1 MQTNDDYGRRERL
14 LLHQNPTSQ
23 YGISSV
29 SGSNIGI
36 SGSQSV
42 SNNNTGTSS
51 TNNDISNYQKQ
62 QYQQSESR
70 ASPSTTTSQ
79 ECYQT
84 ACETSS
90 GSNER
95 DQSNEPNNYGAQ
107 ITMDKYEKQTD
118 KLQSQQFDDTTSYG
132 DQSRS
137 ISSCCERFS
146 KSQNSEKFNQSSI
159 CSGGNQNHHQYS
171 RQQQSTPQ
179 NSITQFTRYS
189 EINSVAND
197 QRLLFQSTDCFQRA
211 DRFQSD
217 STLASTPKTSTVGEY
232 ANSGILALSTSKPF
246 SPETFPSP
254 PSPAPTNDRFVPPPP
269 LSPSPSEKY
278 ASTHSLANYP
288 SGDRILRSGSPNTR
302 DRYGTAP
309 ASPILKNRFTSA
321 EKLLAVNST
330 SNTNTTYDA
339 KDQQQRYTSSTE
351 RLLVTGSPVLGGLQR
366 DSVNLFPV
374 SSANNESNRYPL
386 SPERLV
392 TSSPMHAPV
401 PERFA
406 SKVKDRFILES
417 PNHERYQRQESSG
430 IHHERFSTI
439 SNCERYISNSQN
451 PESAHNRYSSTERA
465 LVSTSTSET
474 LQSRCFTSSEQYPKY
489 SDRNDRC
496 TSSNSPAPTE
506 YSCRYS
512 AFQDTSG
519 QARYSTDRF
528 NDLTLQRYSQSRT
541 NDRFNERYLTSL
553 SPTHDGRIN
562 SESNRYASTSSTER
576 LLVSSSPSSSENSR
590 YQNLYTTSGQMSND
604 RFVQQSPTLENNSTI
619 RSYQNQTSTKS
630 DKFIQVSKSV
640 SSYDRYQL
648 TNPDKYDHTN
658 QERIYGFEKYSSS
671 TIGNDRYQGS
681 EQRYHG
687 NSENYSPARVVGDK
701 YLSLPKPKDTYPTGR
716 IISSCSSVVTGNEAR
731 GFGNSSGVSSYVP
744 PNAHTPVERYVPQPP
759 PEVLFPDRYVDRY
772 GSSAAHTPTDRYV
785 PTADPGDPYMRRDL
799 GFHHHYRLP
808 PPGYPYHQTHFRF
821 RGFAYASPGRL
832 GGSPGSSSSS
842 SSTSVQ
848 REFSTSP
855 SLRPK
860 VRASAIEFTSNIR
873 PSQSCCGDGVGG
885 QRNCCQV
892 RRSLPPGALSSIPSN
907 QSAHSSWQQS
917 PNSGTTGTSTIS
929 SSGTEVENVQS
940 ISMYPVGGSSAIGSS
955 ENPTST
961 VLTIVPSVPSAITAS
976 SIGTSE
982 LAITRSASAP
992 AGPRPTIQPST
1003 SVSTTA
1009 TSTNQRPKLRRN
1021 MSRTEAI
1028 RNYIKK
1034 ETATFFGVD
1043 EETEALEKQR
1053 WFDRRRRMAS
1063 RKYGALH
1070 PEHKP
1075 PDPDITRDVPD
1086 STEVPEDVVL
1096 RRWQQPVR
1104 RKDSVVRM
1112 TLSGLHYMVET
1123 LTKQRPQEKSES
1135 RPDSRS
1141 FPPSVISISQ
1151 TDAGDAESISKGDN
1165 IVDDEE
1171 EAFFQKFTPPSTGTT
1186 HQQTQGPIDQTGVS
1200 NIKADA
1206 MTSSNNKHMDDTERA
1221 SDRSDVVDELVRF
1234 ASQKEER
1241 TVLDGAPTQIRR
1253 LPVEPTR
1260 DHYTSRTTSWR
1271 KSRNDARTSHQ
1282 ESTTLGQH
1290 QDDDLVLRRETTIGR
1305 TRISPNTIDRVFDNS
1320 NRRQYGMGIVGRFF
1334 GSFRKSVAHKPQ
1346 VKKQLDDIEDHRP
1359 YFTYWI
1365 TTVQVLVLIISL
1377 ACYGFGPIGIDL
1389 HHRSGLV
1396 LVTSLSLQQVDYQ
1409 EPANFW
1415 IGPRA
1420 ADLIHLGAKFAPC
1433 MRRDMKILKE
1443 IDVWRERERDTACC
1457 IRNDDSGCVQS
1468 SKADC
1473 SIRGVRS
1480 TLTVIDNTISTWK
1493 KWGPGD
1499 NGPGGRISGSVCG
1512 LDPKFCDAPASIAP
1526 YEWPDDITKWPI
1538 CRKTNP
1544 FSQRFRSNNG
1554 HTQGNNNF
1562 PVGRYKDKMAEHMV
1576 CEVIGHPCCIGI
1588 HGMCRIT
1595 TKEYCDFVHGYF
1607 HEEAS
1612 LCSQVECLHDVC
1624 GMIPFLHPEWPDQ
1637 FYRLFTTTF
1646 LHAGILHLAV
1656 TLFVQYYLMRDLE
1669 KLTGSLRIALIYF
1682 TGALAGNLASAIFIP
1697 YRAEVGPAGAHFAL
1711 LATLVVEV
1719 LNCWPILKHPRR
1731 ALTKL
1736 IFILMGFLVLGVLPW
1751 VDNYAHFFGFI
1762 FGFFASYALLPFI
1775 SFGEYDRR
1783 RKIILIW
1790 ICLVLILGLFALLLA
1805 LFYNIPVY
1813 ECEICKLFNCIP
1825 FTRDFCA
1832 SQNINF
1838 MREEPV

>member
-1 MQTNDDYGRRERL
+1 MPTDDDYGRRERL
-14 LLHQNPTSQ
+14 LLHQNPASQ
-23 YGISSV
+23 FGVSSVSSV
-29 SGSNIGI
+29 SGGNPTILGSQIVSNTCNNNSINNDLSSYQKQSESKAPSSSGTSPERFQKVCESY
-36 SGSQSV
+36 SGSNEKTQSSV
-42 SNNNTGTSS
+42 SNNYGV
-51 TNNDISNYQKQ
+51 
-62 QYQQSESR
+62 QS
-70 ASPSTTTSQ
+70 
-79 ECYQT
+79 
-84 ACETSS
+84 
-90 GSNER
+90 
-95 DQSNEPNNYGAQ
+95 
-107 ITMDKYEKQTD
+107 TMDKYEKQSD
-118 KLQSQQFDDTTSYG
+118 KLQSQQIDDTTLYG
-132 DQSRS
+132 EQSRS

-146 KSQNSEKFNQSSI
+146 KSQNSEKFNQISI
-159 CSGGNQNHHQYS
+159 CSGGNQNLHQYS
-171 RQQQSTPQ
+171 RQQQSVSQ
-179 NSITQFTRYS
+179 SSINQLTRYS
-189 EINSVAND
+189 EANSVISD
-197 QRLLFQSTDCFQRA
+197 QRLGLQSNDRFQRM

-217 STLASTPKTSTVGEY
+217 STSASSPKTSTVGEY
-232 ANSGILALSTSKPF
+232 ANSGILVLSTGKPF

-254 PSPAPTNDRFVPPPP
+254 PSPAPANDRFVPPPP
-269 LSPSPSEKY
+269 LSPSPSDKY
-278 ASTHSLANYP
+278 ASTHSLASYP
-288 SGDRILRSGSPNTR
+288 FGERILQSGSPSTR

-309 ASPILKNRFTSA
+309 ASPILKNRFASA
-321 EKLLAVNST
+321 EKLLAANSAT
-330 SNTNTTYDA
+330 STNATHDA

-351 RLLVTGSPVLGGLQR
+351 RLLVNGSPVLCGLQR
-366 DSVNLFPV
+366 DSVNLFSV
-374 SSANNESNRYPL
+374 STASNESNRYPL

-406 SKVKDRFILES
+406 SKTKDRFISES
-417 PNHERYQRQESSG
+417 PNHERYQRQETLG
-430 IHHERFSTI
+430 IYHDRFSTI
-439 SNCERYISNSQN
+439 ANCERYLSSTQNSEN
-451 PESAHNRYSSTERA
+451 LHHRYSSTERA
-465 LVSTSTSET
+465 SANSSTTDA
-474 LQSRCFTSSEQYPKY
+474 LQPRCFPSTEQYPKY
-489 SDRNDRC
+489 SERSDRC
-496 TSSNSPAPTE
+496 TSSTSPAPTE

-512 AFQDTSG
+512 TFQDTAG
-519 QARYSTDRF
+519 QSRYSADRF
-528 NDLTLQRYSQSRT
+528 NDLTLQRYSQSRS
-541 NDRFNERYLTSL
+541 NDRFNDRYLSNL
-553 SPTHDGRIN
+553 SPTHDGRIT

-590 YQNLYTTSGQMSND
+590 YQNLYASSGQTSND
-604 RFVQQSPTLENNSTI
+604 RFIQQSPPLDNNGTI
-619 RSYQNQTSTKS
+619 RSYQNQVSTKS
-630 DKFIQVSKSV
+630 DKFIQVSKSI

-648 TNPDKYDHTN
+648 TSSDQYEHSN
-658 QERIYGFEKYSSS
+658 QERIYGFDKYSNS
-671 TIGNDRYQGS
+671 TAGNDRYQGS

-687 NSENYSPARVVGDK
+687 NSESFSPARVVGDK
-701 YLSLPKPKDTYPTGR
+701 YLSLPKPKDNYPTGR
-716 IISSCSSVVTGNEAR
+716 IISSCSSVINGNEAR
-731 GFGNSSGVSSYVP
+731 GFGNPSGVSSYVP

-759 PEVLFPDRYVDRY
+759 PEVLFPERYVDRY
-772 GSSAAHTPTDRYV
+772 VSSTAHTPTYV
-785 PTADPGDPYMRRDL
+785 PTTDPGDPYMRRDL

-808 PPGYPYHQTHFRF
+808 PPGYPYHQSHFRF
-821 RGFAYASPGRL
+821 RGFAYASPGRI

-848 REFSTSP
+848 RDFSTSP

-860 VRASAIEFTSNIR
+860 VRASAIEFTSTIR
-873 PSQSCCGDGVGG
+873 PSQSCCGDSVGG

-907 QSAHSSWQQS
+907 QSTHSSWQQS

-929 SSGTEVENVQS
+929 SSGGDAENAQN
-940 ISMYPVGGSSAIGSS
+940 ISMYAVGGSSAMGSS
-955 ENPTST
+955 DNPTST
-961 VLTIVPSVPSAITAS
+961 VLTILPSVPSATTAS
-976 SIGTSE
+976 TISTSDI
-982 LAITRSASAP
+982 AITRSVSAP
-992 AGPRPTIQPST
+992 AGPHPAIQSST
-1003 SVSTTA
+1003 SVSTSA
-1009 TSTNQRPKLRRN
+1009 TSTSQRPKLRRN

-1063 RKYGALH
+1063 RKYGALN

-1086 STEVPEDVVL
+1086 STEIPEDVVL
-1096 RRWQQPVR
+1096 RRWQQPIR
-1104 RKDSVVRM
+1104 RKDSVVHM

-1123 LTKQRPQEKSES
+1123 LTRQRPQEKSES
-1135 RPDSRS
+1135 RPESRS
-1141 FPPSVISISQ
+1141 FPPSVISISE
-1151 TDAGDAESISKGDN
+1151 TGAPDTESVSKGEN
-1165 IVDDEE
+1165 GVNEEE
-1171 EAFFQKFTPPSTGTT
+1171 EAFFQKFTPSPTIST
-1186 HQQTQGPIDQTGVS
+1186 HQQSQIPIDQAGAS
-1200 NIKADA
+1200 NMKTDEI
-1206 MTSSNNKHMDDTERA
+1206 TSLSNKPIDKNERI
-1221 SDRSDVVDELVRF
+1221 SDRSDVMDELGRYT
-1234 ASQKEER
+1234 SQKEEKS
-1241 TVLDGAPTQIRR
+1241 VLDGAQSQTRR
-1253 LPVEPTR
+1253 LAVTPPK

-1271 KSRNDARTSHQ
+1271 RSRNDARRSDQ
-1282 ESTTLGQH
+1282 ESTTLSHQ
-1290 QDDDLVLRRETTIGR
+1290 QDDGLVLRREITTGR

-1334 GSFRKSVAHKPQ
+1334 GRSFRKSVAHKPQ

-1389 HHRSGLV
+1389 NHRSGLV

-1473 SIRGVRS
+1473 S
-1480 TLTVIDNTISTWK
+1480 NTISTWK

-1554 HTQGNNNF
+1554 HAQSNNNNF

-1646 LHAGILHLAV
+1646 LHAGILHLAI

-1719 LNCWPILKHPRR
+1719 LNCWPMLKHPRR

-1736 IFILMGFLVLGVLPW
+1736 ILILVGFLILGVLPW

-1790 ICLVLILGLFALLLA
+1790 ICFVLILGLFGLLLA

-1838 MREEPV
+1838 KREEPV